1 MYKDKTL
8 ENYIIGELGRPHL
21 TIIVSM
27 SSYNIIVNI
36 KLSAVV
42 FKDQVGTKDGLIS
55 DIIVLNV
62 DIIAYNIQDNALQL
76 IREFSAKI

>member
-1 MYKDKTL
+1 MS
-8 ENYIIGELGRPHL
+8 I
-21 TIIVSM
+21 

-42 FKDQVGTKDGLIS
+42 FIDQVGTKEGLIS
-55 DIIVLNV
+55 DIIVINV
-62 DIIAYNIQDNALQL
+62 DIIEYNIQDNALQL